1 MVARAGPC
9 GAGNACTLRT
19 AAPSSSGKHSAQ
31 PSRSARFDAQEGY
44 DDPPSIRNAR
54 LLWFPFHLSGALMK
68 RWFSFS
74 PTQTRSAEI
83 PSRRRPAARRPRRRP
98 AGDAPPRGARRASP
112 LSTQH
117 VLQHGLVQRQ
127 IRYQPLQLGILL
139 LKLLQPSNL
148 DHAHPGELLLPR
160 YAVRSGVSRVSP
172 CPGSPSTPRNSRR
185 PSARASPMLS
195 AMPLEWPNSSL
206 LTVGKSSW

>member
-19 AAPSSSGKHSAQ
+19 VAPSSSGKHSAQ

-74 PTQTRSAEI
+74 PTQTRMYRTRFPGQWVAL
-83 PSRRRPAARRPRRRP
+83 
-98 AGDAPPRGARRASP
+98 RGAAEGLFEPSG
-112 LSTQH
+112 TGVEWAAMA
-117 VLQHGLVQRQ
+117 VLLD
-127 IRYQPLQLGILL
+127 QPL
-139 LKLLQPSNL
+139 
-148 DHAHPGELLLPR
+148 
-160 YAVRSGVSRVSP
+160 GV
-172 CPGSPSTPRNSRR
+172 
-185 PSARASPMLS
+185 
-195 AMPLEWPNSSL
+195 
-206 LTVGKSSW
+206 